1 TWSNLWKASGASPS
15 KHHFKRDR
23 YTSLDINIVHPIR
36 VTQLVIPHFLKEGG
50 SSGTSDLAPISTP
63 PQLQTLGI
71 RVVAVVPGLVN
82 MPIWTEAPEKLR
94 MISDLNQLVDSSD
107 LAMRTVD
114 LTENNWVHS
123 CIPSGGELLPVKG
136 GTILKI
142 SKGKRS
148 IVKQLMDE
156 GEEYEPNKIEVNKR
170 EVWGLLASG
179 KWGVNGQQ
187 RGSRL

>member
-1 TWSNLWKASGASPS
+1 M
-15 KHHFKRDR
+15 
-23 YTSLDINIVHPIR
+23 
-36 VTQLVIPHFLKEGG
+36 
-50 SSGTSDLAPISTP
+50 
-63 PQLQTLGI
+63 
-71 RVVAVVPGLVN
+71 VAVVPGLVN

-156 GEEYEPNKIEVNKR
+156 AEEYEPNKIEVNKR